1 MRWVSFD
8 IIKLF
13 YALSLAM
20 CNGDCDGGGVV
31 GDALCISNDYGYSV
45 HLATFSNE

>member
-20 CNGDCDGGGVV
+20 CNGDCDGGVV